1 MSFESRI
8 EGHNINEISVASD
21 QVCETSKADLSASA
35 LCASLSLH
43 RNSHLN
49 AGHQE
54 DGKSRPHFHLPF
66 HTAFIALSVIQRLKY
81 WVFDLP
87 RAQ

>member
-8 EGHNINEISVASD
+8 EGHNIHEISVTSD
-21 QVCETSKADLSASA
+21 QVCETSKADPSASA
-35 LCASLSLH
+35 LCVSFSLH
-43 RNSHLN
+43 RNSHFS

-54 DGKSRPHFHLPF
+54 DNKSRPNFHLPF
-66 HTAFIALSVIQRLKY
+66 WTAFIALSVIQRLKY
-81 WVFDLP
+81 WVYDLP